1 MADYTV
7 QAGDNLTKIAKAY
20 GTTVDEICKANNIKD
35 PDKINIGQVLVLG
48 NATPEEPVAATAED
62 VEAKLAAQEARIAE
76 LEQQGVG
83 DLIERD
89 LTNLYEWGE
98 EKVEQGKDWVKDKY
112 EQGKEAVKGA
122 YEATTEYVEEKYEQT
137 KEAVK
142 DGLRAADDF
151 HDKVN
156 DRINESVQRGYERR
170 QKLDDKI
177 TEAMK
182 FDIPEEEAPVDT
194 STMTPEER
202 AAYNEQRI
210 ADLES
215 RTVGKMVREGVEDA
229 VTDAKEF
236 HNKIVDKQHDVR
248 QTIRSTL
255 AGWFDKLTKFANNLF
270 EVD

>member
-83 DLIERD
+83 DLVMKD

-98 EKVEQGKDWVKDKY
+98 EKVEQGKDWAKDKY
-112 EQGKEAVKGA
+112 EQGKEAVK
-122 YEATTEYVEEKYEQT
+122 
-137 KEAVK
+137 
-142 DGLRAADDF
+142 DGVRAADDF

-215 RTVGKMVREGVEDA
+215 RTAGSMIREGVEDA
-229 VTDAKEF
+229 VTDAKKWY
-236 HNKIVDKQHDVR
+236 NRGVDRNHDFR
-248 QTIRSTL
+248 QTVRSTV